1 MITCQESST
10 IAGTLQILNKYQSSS
25 SQHLQM
31 SPIFTDSLC
40 SILSSRCWEE
50 ISLKHK
56 SDQHVCVCVCVYVRT
71 HVRMFGCVWLF
82 VSPWTIA
89 HVHGILQA
97 RLLEWVAIPS
107 SRGSSQ
113 PRDQTRVSCVSCMGN
128 WILYH
133 CTTWEAQSKHTRP

>member
-10 IAGTLQILNKYQSSS
+10 IAGSLQIFNKYQSSS
-25 SQHLQM
+25 QHLQI
-31 SPIFTDSLC
+31 SPMFTDSLC
-40 SILSSRCWEE
+40 SILPSLCWE

-56 SDQHVCVCVCVYVRT
+56 SDQNVCVCVCV
-71 HVRMFGCVWLF
+71 CVCTRAQLCLTLCEPMDY
-82 VSPWTIA
+82 SPLGSS
-89 HVHGILQA
+89 VHGILQG

-113 PRDQTRVSCVSCMGN
+113 PRDQTRVSCVSWTVR

-133 CTTWEAQSKHTRP
+133 WTTWEAQSKHIWP